1 MVEWILEEPEL
12 SRRKAEFFSLINL
25 WPNTTDL
32 DAAGWLS
39 NFTDDEQIL
48 AGHLLSSFVYLNK
61 EIASALFI
69 SAFHQLSTSPHLKG
83 SASSRRE
90 NWESFRRTVVVT
102 HVEGETPSTTDSGHI
117 FARLARTTLGIPE
130 ANIVTPER
138 ALRILSS
145 GSGRP
150 IVFVD
155 DFLGSGSQFSGTW
168 DRPYSISS
176 AHESTFKME
185 IVHHPNSIYFIP
197 LIATKLGIECV
208 SKVAP
213 NVSICAAH
221 VLDGRDSALSS
232 DSQVWPEDLR
242 EQGVEMIRA
251 ASSRAGIQDDDWQGF
266 EKLGLCLSF
275 EHSTPD
281 ATLPIFYHEENW
293 HPLIKRS

>member
-1 MVEWILEEPEL
+1 MEWILEEPDL

-25 WPNTTDL
+25 WPNTADL
-32 DAAGWLS
+32 DASGWLS
-39 NFTDDEQIL
+39 NFNDDEQLL

-61 EIASALFI
+61 AVVSALFV

-83 SASSRRE
+83 PTRSRRE
-90 NWESFRRTVVVT
+90 NWEWFRQNVVVT

-117 FARLARTTLGIPE
+117 FARLARTALGIPE
-130 ANIVTPER
+130 INIVAPER

-155 DFLGSGSQFSGTW
+155 DFLGSGSQFSATW
-168 DRPYSISS
+168 DRSYSISS
-176 AHESTFKME
+176 AHESTFKAE
-185 IVHHPNSIYFIP
+185 VPHHSTAIYFIP
-197 LIATKLGIECV
+197 LIATKTGVDCV
-208 SKVAP
+208 SKIAP
-213 NVSICAAH
+213 QVSISAAH
-221 VLDGRDSALSS
+221 VFDGRDSALTT

-242 EQGVEMIRA
+242 EQGIEMIRA
-251 ASSRAGIQDDDWQGF
+251 ASSRAGIQVGDWQGF
-266 EKLGLCLSF
+266 GKLGLCLSF

-293 HPLIKRS
+293 RPLIKRS